1 MFSIPQGKPGVVGNY
16 DSQPREVFYSG
27 REFAQFWAPPVT
39 IDGTN
44 SSNPLNSPY
53 TWLLWAGT
61 PMGRITATGKYANS
75 ILGLTGAAAAS
86 GATSITTDVNTAAEI
101 VRRIG
106 ATGTFKLTGPPAAAG
121 TVATAGR
128 HLFRGQ
134 YDAPASSPAPR
145 CPRRLSAAFADP
157 ADRWQ
162 RNHSHAL
169 VRNRWPADRRSD
181 AHQSRGCI
189 LRHASG
195 RRRNDQHGNDREL
208 SVGSEP
214 EGVCEI
220 VAAGTCPG
228 VTFLDDITG

>member
-1 MFSIPQGKPGVVGNY
+1 MFSNPQGKPGVVGYY

-61 PMGRITATGKYANS
+61 PMGRITATAKYANS
-75 ILGLTGAAAAS
+75 ILGLSSAAATS

-106 ATGTFKLTGPPAAAG
+106 ASGTFKLTGPPTPGG
-121 TVATAGR
+121 TVAVQVVTYSAVNTTTGVITCTA
-128 HLFRGQ
+128 
-134 YDAPASSPAPR
+134 
-145 CPRRLSAAFADP
+145 LSAAA
-157 ADRWQ
+157 
-162 RNHSHAL
+162 
-169 VRNRWPADRRSD
+169 VT
-181 AHQSRGCI
+181 
-189 LRHASG
+189 ASLIQPT
-195 RRRNDQHGNDREL
+195 D
-208 SVGSEP
+208 GSETILTLL
-214 EGVCEI
+214 CETNGLQI
-220 VAAGTCPG
+220 VDQTHTNRVDVFCGTLLAGGGTINTGMIVNYPSDSSLKTYVKSALKAMCPG

>member
-1 MFSIPQGKPGVVGNY
+1 MFSNPQGKPGVVGNY

-75 ILGLTGAAAAS
+75 ILGLTAAAVAS

-106 ATGTFKLTGPPAAAG
+106 ATGTFKLTGPPAASG
-121 TVATAGR
+121 TVAVQVVTYSAVNTTTGVVTCTA
-128 HLFRGQ
+128 
-134 YDAPASSPAPR
+134 
-145 CPRRLSAAFADP
+145 LSAAAV
-157 ADRWQ
+157 
-162 RNHSHAL
+162 S
-169 VRNRWPADRRSD
+169 
-181 AHQSRGCI
+181 
-189 LRHASG
+189 
-195 RRRNDQHGNDREL
+195 L
-208 SVGSEP
+208 SLIQPTDGSETIITLL
-214 EGVCEI
+214 CETDGLKI
-220 VAAGTCPG
+220 VDQTYTNRVDVFYGTLLAGGGTINTGMIVNCPSDPSLKSYVKSSLRTTCPG